1 MNEVKTCYVGY
12 GLCWHESNL
21 FTFFFKQGLYEMTWH
36 VNLTG
41 WSIVFSIFDVKVI
54 SNINTTSNVTV
65 TKH

>member
-41 WSIVFSIFDVKVI
+41 WSIVFSDVKVI